1 MDYHYYD
8 SPQPSQSIPQLRQ
21 ARLQQLREDRMRR
34 QQRRMG
40 QDITMIIQRKKVRPP
55 QDSPAPRSGMPQ
67 QMPPSPAWDPNSPP
81 SMRAA
86 TPSKLVPPTPP
97 DEGPHLRSALPPQT
111 TLQAGSGPVA
121 SMPSAAV
128 AAQDTGVIRRARIG
142 QATMILTGSFVAS
155 RFLGL
160 LRTSLF
166 AYVFGTTH
174 ISDAYVQAFLVPD
187 TIFNIVAGGALGSAF
202 IPIFVKYMVGEK
214 DERSAWHVASSALNL
229 AIAIMIGFALIVM
242 IFARQIV
249 PLYSPGVPPFEL
261 DLIASLIRIM
271 LLQAIVLG
279 GGVIV
284 TSILQARQN
293 FLIPAVG
300 TVLYNVGLII
310 GLLPGVYLALHNQ
323 RNDMF
328 AVYGATWGVVLG
340 ALLQVG
346 FQSPGLMKAGMHY
359 NFSFDW
365 RFPGVSQIGRLM
377 LPRILNAAMLSLTTF
392 VDRFLIASLAF
403 LVGSALVAGLITQYY
418 QAFQI
423 LLLPL
428 GIFGM
433 AVSTAAFP
441 TITEYVARGRMD
453 RVRSIIME
461 TLRGILF
468 MSIPSSVGLI
478 VLNLPIIQ
486 VLLEH
491 GRYSLDDARSTAVPL
506 AFFAVGLA
514 GHASVEI
521 LTRAFYALQDTATP
535 VIISIAQFIL
545 KIALSL
551 ILIYAAYL
559 GTQWGMGGL
568 ALATSIAA
576 LVEGSVLLYL
586 LHQRLGGLPLG
597 ELAIFLG
604 RVLLGAIAMG
614 LIVLLIRFLLDT
626 LLVTTDPRQSLG
638 FGGTIL
644 ASIKLIIEMGVGV
657 FIYIRAAR
665 LLHIEELN
673 LGPIKR
679 LLDRLKLSWL

>member
-1 MDYHYYD
+1 
-8 SPQPSQSIPQLRQ
+8 
-21 ARLQQLREDRMRR
+21 
-34 QQRRMG
+34 
-40 QDITMIIQRKKVRPP
+40 
-55 QDSPAPRSGMPQ
+55 
-67 QMPPSPAWDPNSPP
+67 
-81 SMRAA
+81 
-86 TPSKLVPPTPP
+86 
-97 DEGPHLRSALPPQT
+97 
-111 TLQAGSGPVA
+111 
-121 SMPSAAV
+121 
-128 AAQDTGVIRRARIG
+128 
-142 QATMILTGSFVAS
+142 
-155 RFLGL
+155 
-160 LRTSLF
+160 
-166 AYVFGTTH
+166 
-174 ISDAYVQAFLVPD
+174 
-187 TIFNIVAGGALGSAF
+187 
-202 IPIFVKYMVGEK
+202 
-214 DERSAWHVASSALNL
+214 
-229 AIAIMIGFALIVM
+229 
-242 IFARQIV
+242 
-249 PLYSPGVPPFEL
+249 
-261 DLIASLIRIM
+261 
-271 LLQAIVLG
+271 
-279 GGVIV
+279 
-284 TSILQARQN
+284 
-293 FLIPAVG
+293 
-300 TVLYNVGLII
+300 
-310 GLLPGVYLALHNQ
+310 
-323 RNDMF
+323 
-328 AVYGATWGVVLG
+328 
-340 ALLQVG
+340 
-346 FQSPGLMKAGMHY
+346 
-359 NFSFDW
+359 
-365 RFPGVSQIGRLM
+365 
-377 LPRILNAAMLSLTTF
+377 
-392 VDRFLIASLAF
+392 
-403 LVGSALVAGLITQYY
+403 
-418 QAFQI
+418 
-423 LLLPL
+423 
-428 GIFGM
+428 
-433 AVSTAAFP
+433 
-441 TITEYVARGRMD
+441 MD